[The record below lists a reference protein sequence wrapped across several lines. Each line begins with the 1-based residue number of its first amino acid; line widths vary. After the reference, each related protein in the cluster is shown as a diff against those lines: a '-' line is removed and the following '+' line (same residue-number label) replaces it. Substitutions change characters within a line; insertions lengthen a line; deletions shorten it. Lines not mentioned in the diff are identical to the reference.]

1 MSDARCYSQGF
12 GSAEDSRVNTLAGG
26 PVVCCVL
33 HPPPAPPSCHGV
45 TRSWPYGPA
54 TATRTHGVR
63 AMPGR
68 PAGRKARS
76 NARAGTVQPHRD
88 EPQDARAGKPRPNG
102 PADAARV
109 NEPSGRV
116 LRCGWCGSDAA
127 SALSAPVQS
136 TRPSPAPRIRRPGD
150 APLASASLSSPRS
163 IAFPPSTRIIA
174 LLQPAVPV
182 SCLVLPVQPARLP
195 VRNATSGS
203 PPRGRPDNSSFAALA
218 GPIMREL
225 PGGNFGNLLN
235 AFTPS

>member
-76 NARAGTVQPHRD
+76 NARAGTIPPHRD
-88 EPQDARAGKPRPNG
+88 EPQDARAGKPRPTA
-102 PADAARV
+102 PRM
-109 NEPSGRV
+109 PP
-116 LRCGWCGSDAA
+116 GSTSRPAA
-127 SALSAPVQS
+127 SCVAGGVGAMRHRLS
-136 TRPSPAPRIRRPGD
+136 PRLCRARGLHPPRASAEPGD

-163 IAFPPSTRIIA
+163 IAVPPSTRIIS
-174 LLQPAVPV
+174 LLQPAVPM

-203 PPRGRPDNSSFAALA
+203 PPRGRLDSSSFAALA
-218 GPIMREL
+218 GPIRREL

-235 AFTPS
+235 ALTPS